1 MSWSLSIKNS
11 KSNRQLIKLHTV
23 DSTHL
28 FALRLLES
36 KAVGCSVTITAKVQ
50 TAGIGRCGRA
60 WSSQSNNLFMSAI
73 KKITA
78 GNELSLVTA
87 CALREVFL
95 PLIGFEKSENLTL
108 HWPNDIY
115 YNGKKLSGILI
126 ASAGGWFVISIG
138 VNIHSVPDVETATS
152 LQEIKHD
159 LDVHPM
165 KLLHLIEDSIDKR
178 LQLNFSEVRDY
189 WMAHTRSVGEV
200 ITIKN
205 GRDSLQ
211 GIYRGIDNTGKLILA
226 VDGKD
231 VLVSSGDMF
240 ENMDRII
247 LNGVV

>member
-1 MSWSLSIKNS
+1 MPWDISSKDS
-11 KSNRQLIKLHTV
+11 KSGRKLIKLHTV

-36 KAVGCSVTITAKVQ
+36 RAIDCDVTISAQAQ
-50 TAGIGRCGRA
+50 TAGIGRCGRT
-60 WSSQSNNLFMSAI
+60 WSSHADNLFMSAI
-73 KKITA
+73 KKIGA
-78 GNELSLVTA
+78 GNELSLVVA
-87 CALREVFL
+87 CALREVML

-126 ASAGGWFVISIG
+126 ASVDGWFVISVG

-152 LQEIKHD
+152 LREIRYD

-165 KLLHLIEDSIDKR
+165 KLLHQIEDSIDKW
-178 LQLNFSEVRDY
+178 LQLDFSEVRDY

-205 GRDSLQ
+205 GRDSLLGIYQ
-211 GIYRGIDNTGKLILA
+211 GIDSAGKLILA